1 MTTQPAFSLARRL
14 RAGETVYSGWC
25 GLPSPIVA
33 ELVGREGFP
42 AVTLDGQHGLW
53 DTASVLA
60 AVAQV
65 RQGGAAPIVR
75 IPVGQFATASR
86 ALDFGAEGIIA
97 PMINTP
103 ADAGA
108 YVSFAKFPPVGER
121 SWGPHRATTL
131 ANMPDQK
138 VYLREANDL
147 TAVVEA
153 ARLVPDVEFVLMGDG
168 KRRAELERTAPPNV
182 HFRSGSKTD
191 VARLAAESSVCLT
204 VFKDVPVLA
213 TNSPNKL
220 FDTFAA
226 GRAAIVNMDG
236 WMRELV
242 ERDGAGVYVR
252 AGDARDLAEKVARLR
267 DNPDEV
273 RRMGEN
279 ARALAEREFGRDEL
293 AGRALAV
300 LEEAAR

>member
-97 PMINTP
+97 PMINTQ
-103 ADAGA
+103 ADARA

-147 TAVVEA
+147 TVTFAMIETRTALDNVEA
-153 ARLVPDVEFVLMGDG
+153 IAATPGIDALFLGPADLSIALSNGADVDPLSREVDRELDRISAAASKAGKVMG
-168 KRRAELERTAPPNV
+168 AYC
-182 HFRSGSKTD
+182 H
-191 VARLAAESSVCLT
+191 AAERAVA
-204 VFKDVPVLA
+204 LA
-213 TNSPNKL
+213 K
-220 FDTFAA
+220 
-226 GRAAIVNMDG
+226 R
-236 WMRELV
+236 
-242 ERDGAGVYVR
+242 GVRFLAVGSDMGFLR
-252 AGDARDLAEKVARLR
+252 AGAAA
-267 DNPDEV
+267 
-273 RRMGEN
+273 
-279 ARALAEREFGRDEL
+279 ALK
-293 AGRALAV
+293 ALKG
-300 LEEAAR
+300 